1 MHSSTQYSKPMAL
14 TPEERAWLPWLG
26 TNSKL
31 VRRWAACLN
40 RDRQSELEAT
50 FVSFANT
57 RRDLLQT
64 WAESIWEH
72 LRTLKAAITDLSVEE
87 VPALLAAKQQVIRDA
102 SEIAFIDAQGKVII
116 STKTSRIG
124 SCDLHKDAVR
134 NGLTQRFLHGPY
146 VDPVTEALGRTS
158 SKFHDAVTLMFYEPA
173 RCGDQQGALIV
184 RIPNDVLGDLIQ
196 REAGHIYQDSG
207 DNYLFMVESRFD
219 PNLRPGI
226 ALSRSRFEDS
236 TFSKGENLKSGVRT
250 AFGDVRI
257 RNHTEL
263 EIVFNDPATGQLHP
277 GIRETIRHGENLFVD
292 YPGYADYRHVPVVG
306 RGITFSLPGSPD
318 RWGMMCEADLEE
330 VFRYRSLRYRLNLHF
345 LVTSLCCSLL
355 PLLACSKL
363 NLGLVAQCAAVVT
376 SAMAGTVL
384 FSARVS
390 RPLINRLRKT
400 SQMLR
405 TIAEGGGDLTERLP
419 AQNERPDEISLV
431 AQWINSLIDSLGQM
445 VGQVVM
451 TSSDIEQANS
461 QLQGTSQRSLNESQR
476 LRSSLEL
483 GMQTLGSQVKELEEA
498 GTEVEVMRAQVRT
511 AAQEARKQFQE
522 VQSSSSDI
530 QRSVQEATVTIKQVK
545 DSASEVGRVVT
556 VINAIANQT
565 NLLALNAAIEAARA
579 GESGRGFAVVADEV
593 RQLAD
598 RTSRSTGEIADM
610 ISNMQRRTEDAVAIM
625 DSSIEQLKSGL
636 QLALAAAEDRQEVQQ
651 VLQQL
656 FITIDKLTAG
666 TLENG
671 QRFRVMGSLAASVH
685 QSSTAAHQ
693 SAQLTGGAVCTLE
706 RLANRFKVSA

>member
-1 MHSSTQYSKPMAL
+1 
-14 TPEERAWLPWLG
+14 
-26 TNSKL
+26 
-31 VRRWAACLN
+31 
-40 RDRQSELEAT
+40 
-50 FVSFANT
+50 
-57 RRDLLQT
+57 
-64 WAESIWEH
+64 
-72 LRTLKAAITDLSVEE
+72 
-87 VPALLAAKQQVIRDA
+87 
-102 SEIAFIDAQGKVII
+102 
-116 STKTSRIG
+116 
-124 SCDLHKDAVR
+124 
-134 NGLTQRFLHGPY
+134 
-146 VDPVTEALGRTS
+146 
-158 SKFHDAVTLMFYEPA
+158 
-173 RCGDQQGALIV
+173 
-184 RIPNDVLGDLIQ
+184 
-196 REAGHIYQDSG
+196 
-207 DNYLFMVESRFD
+207 
-219 PNLRPGI
+219 
-226 ALSRSRFEDS
+226 
-236 TFSKGENLKSGVRT
+236 
-250 AFGDVRI
+250 
-257 RNHTEL
+257 
-263 EIVFNDPATGQLHP
+263 
-277 GIRETIRHGENLFVD
+277 
-292 YPGYADYRHVPVVG
+292 
-306 RGITFSLPGSPD
+306 
-318 RWGMMCEADLEE
+318 
-330 VFRYRSLRYRLNLHF
+330 
-345 LVTSLCCSLL
+345 
-355 PLLACSKL
+355 
-363 NLGLVAQCAAVVT
+363 
-376 SAMAGTVL
+376 
-384 FSARVS
+384 
-390 RPLINRLRKT
+390 
-400 SQMLR
+400 
-405 TIAEGGGDLTERLP
+405 
-419 AQNERPDEISLV
+419 
-431 AQWINSLIDSLGQM
+431 M

-671 QRFRVMGSLAASVH
+671 QRFKVMGSLAASVH

-706 RLANRFKVSA
+706 RLAHRFKVSA